1 MVRHYGYIEEVDKW
15 LRVILDDGKLFSRFF
30 DHSKMKGVGAAM
42 KITIDYDRETDNLSL
57 WNGRPA
63 SEGQDIAE
71 GLVAD
76 LDADGNVV
84 GFTLEHAGALL
95 GPALNTAPVDD
106 ATRVAAALRTALD
119 RILEP
124 AQS

>member
-1 MVRHYGYIEEVDKW
+1 M
-15 LRVILDDGKLFSRFF
+15 KL
-30 DHSKMKGVGAAM
+30 
-42 KITIDYDRETDNLSL
+42 TIDYDAETDTLSL

-63 SEGQDIAE
+63 TEGQDIAE
-71 GLVAD
+71 SLVAD

-95 GPALNTAPVDD
+95 GPAISALPDDD

>member
-1 MVRHYGYIEEVDKW
+1 ME
-15 LRVILDDGKLFSRFF
+15 L
-30 DHSKMKGVGAAM
+30 
-42 KITIDYDRETDNLSL
+42 TIDYDRETDTLSL

-84 GFTLEHAGALL
+84 GFTVEHAGELL
-95 GPALNTAPVDD
+95 GPALSASSTDE

-124 AQS
+124 AQA

>member
-1 MVRHYGYIEEVDKW
+1 M
-15 LRVILDDGKLFSRFF
+15 KL
-30 DHSKMKGVGAAM
+30 
-42 KITIDYDRETDNLSL
+42 TIDYDRETDTRSL

-71 GLVAD
+71 SLVAD

-84 GFTLEHAGALL
+84 GFTIEHAGVLL
-95 GPALNTAPVDD
+95 GPALSASSIDD

-124 AQS
+124 SQT

>member
-1 MVRHYGYIEEVDKW
+1 M
-15 LRVILDDGKLFSRFF
+15 KL
-30 DHSKMKGVGAAM
+30 
-42 KITIDYDRETDNLSL
+42 TIDYDPETDTLSL

-71 GLVAD
+71 SLVAD
-76 LDADGNVV
+76 MDAQGNIV
-84 GFTLEHAGALL
+84 GFTLEHAATLL
-95 GPALNTAPVDD
+95 GPALNDSPVDD

-124 AQS
+124 AKS